1 MEGGVGTEDVVTT
14 CVMDGGDMSGE
25 EVEGIG
31 ELGRV
36 VEGELLG
43 RPAKAMIWE

>member
-1 MEGGVGTEDVVTT
+1 MGTEDVDTT

-31 ELGRV
+31 ELGIV
-36 VEGELLG
+36 VEGEVLG
-43 RPAKAMIWE
+43 RPAETMLWE